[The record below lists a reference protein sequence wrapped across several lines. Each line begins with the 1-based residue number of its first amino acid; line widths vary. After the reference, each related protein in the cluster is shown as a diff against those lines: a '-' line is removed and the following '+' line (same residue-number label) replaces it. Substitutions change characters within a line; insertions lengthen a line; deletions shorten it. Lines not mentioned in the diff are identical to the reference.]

1 MIKVTP
7 GALIAAILVGGILAG
22 ALDLV
27 GACFIYKASPE
38 VIGKAVAAG
47 VLGPASFDGGVGNAC
62 LGASLHFFIATVA
75 AAIYVLVSLRL
86 SILCS
91 QAVIM
96 GVLFG
101 VALFF
106 AMNFIV
112 APLSHAATQKPFNW
126 PRKVPD
132 LIAHAAF
139 FGPAVALG
147 ARGFL
152 GNGKAA

>member
-1 MIKVTP
+1 MEKPTP
-7 GALIAAILVGGILAG
+7 GAIIAAILVGGILAG
-22 ALDLV
+22 ALDFA
-27 GACFIYKASPE
+27 GACIIYKASPE

-47 VLGPASFDGGVGNAC
+47 VLGPASFDGGVGNAW
-62 LGASLHFFIATVA
+62 LGAGLHFFIATVA

-86 SILCS
+86 PVLRS
-91 QAVIM
+91 QAAIM

-101 VALFF
+101 VAMFF

-112 APLSHAATQKPFNW
+112 VPLSHAATHKPFNW
-126 PRKVPD
+126 PRKFPD

-139 FGPAVALG
+139 FGPAVALS

-152 GNGKAA
+152 GKS